1 MKKILIVDDSLS
13 IRESLKEVISPL
25 ATCETAANG
34 QEAVNLIKQ
43 TQGLGDD
50 FGLVIM
56 DIIMPEKDGLTAIKE
71 IREFESLMGWSGHDA
86 LTIIV
91 ATTIKDPG
99 RILLAQKECGAD
111 DYLAKP
117 FTRDTVLHTLKK
129 YGVSYHIG
137 HSLSAEKNLQY
148 GYA

>member
-1 MKKILIVDDSLS
+1 MKKVLIVDDSLS
-13 IRESLKEVISPL
+13 IRESMKEILSALTV
-25 ATCETAANG
+25 CETAANG

-43 TQGLGDD
+43 NQGLGDD

-71 IREFESLMGWSGHDA
+71 IRDFESLMGWSGNDA

-99 RILLAQKECGAD
+99 RIMLIQKECGAD
-111 DYLAKP
+111 DFLAKP
-117 FTRDTVLHTLKK
+117 FTRDAVLKTLNK

-137 HSLSAEKNLQY
+137 RSMLAEKNLQY
-148 GYA
+148 GNA